1 MLILAYDTETTGLV
15 RGSDYTDPAAPFLA
29 SIAMILY
36 DSIESKIV
44 ASLNMPIQPEGWTM
58 PEEAASINGL
68 TDLYLNTVGAPANV
82 VLPNA
87 IALASR
93 ADLLV
98 AHNIDFD
105 TKVIA
110 VALWRHLINENVKE
124 EDTHTIIKEW
134 LNKPV
139 YCTMQS
145 SKQIVNARNAKGNIK
160 YPKLT
165 EAYKFFFGREL
176 DRAHSANADAVAVL
190 EIYLAL
196 QKDEV

>member
-1 MLILAYDTETTGLV
+1 MLILAYDTETTGLL
-15 RGSDYTDPAAPFLA
+15 RGSDYTDPNAPFLA

-58 PEEAASINGL
+58 PEEAANINGL
-68 TDLYLNTVGAPANV
+68 TDLYLSTVGAPASV

-110 VALWRHLINENVKE
+110 AALWRHLINENVKE
-124 EDTHTIIKEW
+124 EDAHTIIKEW
-134 LNKPV
+134 INKPV

-145 SKQIVNARNAKGNIK
+145 SKQIVNARNAKGNLK

-196 QKDEV
+196 QNHKD

>member
-68 TDLYLNTVGAPANV
+68 TDLYLSTVGAPANV
-82 VLPNA
+82 VLPSA

>member
-36 DSIESKIV
+36 DSVESKIV
-44 ASLNMPIQPEGWTM
+44 ASINIPIQPEGWTM

-68 TDLYLNTVGAPANV
+68 TDLYLSTVGAPASV
-82 VLPNA
+82 VLPSA

-110 VALWRHLINENVKE
+110 VALWRHLMNENVKE
-124 EDTHTIIKEW
+124 EDAHTIIKDW
-134 LNKPV
+134 LTKPV

-145 SKQIVNARNAKGNIK
+145 SKQIVNARTAKGNLK

-190 EIYLAL
+190 EVYLAL
-196 QKDEV
+196 QNHKD

>member
-1 MLILAYDTETTGLV
+1 MLILAYDTETTGLL
-15 RGSDYTDPAAPFLA
+15 RGSDYTDPKAPFLA

-68 TDLYLNTVGAPANV
+68 TDLYLSTVGAPANV
-82 VLPNA
+82 VLPSA

>member
-1 MLILAYDTETTGLV
+1 MLILAYDTETTGLI
-15 RGSDYTDPAAPFLA
+15 RGSDYTNPSAPFLA

-36 DSIESKIV
+36 DYVESKIV
-44 ASLNMPIQPEGWTM
+44 ASLNMPIKPEGWTM
-58 PEEAASINGL
+58 PEEAANINGL
-68 TDLYLNTVGAPANV
+68 TDLYLSTVGAPASV

-110 VALWRHLINENVKE
+110 AALWRHLINENVKE
-124 EDTHTIIKEW
+124 EDAHTLIKGW
-134 LNKPV
+134 LNKSV

-145 SKQIVNARNAKGNIK
+145 SKQIVNARNAKGNLK

-190 EIYLAL
+190 EVYLAL
-196 QKDEV
+196 QSHKD

>member
-1 MLILAYDTETTGLV
+1 MLILAYDTETTGLL
-15 RGSDYTDPAAPFLA
+15 RGSDYTDPKAPFLA

-68 TDLYLNTVGAPANV
+68 TDLYLSTVGAPANV
-82 VLPNA
+82 VLPSA

-190 EIYLAL
+190 EVYLAL
-196 QKDEV
+196 QNHKD

>member
-1 MLILAYDTETTGLV
+1 
-15 RGSDYTDPAAPFLA
+15 
-29 SIAMILY
+29 
-36 DSIESKIV
+36 
-44 ASLNMPIQPEGWTM
+44 M

-68 TDLYLNTVGAPANV
+68 TDLYLSTVGAPANV
-82 VLPNA
+82 VLPSA

-145 SKQIVNARNAKGNIK
+145 SKQIVNARNAKV
-160 YPKLT
+160 T
-165 EAYKFFFGREL
+165 
-176 DRAHSANADAVAVL
+176 
-190 EIYLAL
+190 
-196 QKDEV
+196 